1 MFTHRTQHTIAAL
14 LLVPLALACRDKAR
28 PSSTAD
34 ASGPVVSAS
43 VPESKTDSGTLSA
56 SASA

>member
-1 MFTHRTQHTIAAL
+1 MFVHRTRHTVAAL

-28 PSSTAD
+28 PTTAD

-43 VPESKTDSGTLSA
+43 VPDSKAD
-56 SASA
+56 